1 MKKTLLVLTLLF
13 FSVAGLAKEEVKKL
27 PPLDPK
33 YMGHHNLV
41 LFNKGSAIYAS
52 HLVSY
57 DEPNNVQIL
66 YKLQVQDM
74 ALIQLVR
81 DADLVTIK
89 PEAFNLQRMM
99 RGEKLVLTADVY
111 LGHFKRG
118 GLLTYKSLPINFS
131 KKLYHR
137 VVENLEQSS
146 NRQKY
151 DIVQLPRKER
161 ILVHQIQF
169 PPSYAQVIYLAD
181 DVGCMTNFTSA
192 TAVPTPEETYY
203 KLTYCGAMKPLYY
216 ETEDFK

>member
-1 MKKTLLVLTLLF
+1 M
-13 FSVAGLAKEEVKKL
+13 AGLTKEAAKEL

-66 YKLQVQDM
+66 YKLKVQDM

-81 DADLVTIK
+81 DADLVIIK
-89 PEAFNLQRMM
+89 PEAFNLERMI
-99 RGEKLVLTADVY
+99 RGEELLLTADVY
-111 LGHFKRG
+111 LGHFERG
-118 GLLTYKSLPINFS
+118 GLLTYKSLPITFH

-137 VVENLEQSS
+137 VMENLEQSS

-151 DIVQLPRKER
+151 DVVQLPRNER
-161 ILVHQIQF
+161 IIVHQIQF
-169 PPSYAQVIYLAD
+169 PPSYAQVIYLSD
-181 DVGCMTNFTSA
+181 DVGCMTNFTSSN
-192 TAVPTPEETYY
+192 AVPTPEETYY

>member
-1 MKKTLLVLTLLF
+1 MTKISLLVTLF
-13 FSVAGLAKEEVKKL
+13 FFSTFGLAKEEVKEP
-27 PPLDPK
+27 PPLNPK
-33 YMGHHNLV
+33 YMGNHNMV

-57 DEPNNVQIL
+57 KEPNNIQIL
-66 YKLQVQDM
+66 YKLKVQDI

-89 PEAFNLQRMM
+89 PEAFNLERMI
-99 RGEKLVLTADVY
+99 RGEELVLTADVY

-118 GLLTYKSLPINFS
+118 GLLTYESLPITFH

-137 VVENLEQSS
+137 VMKDLDQSS

-151 DIVQLPRKER
+151 DVVQLPRKER

-181 DVGCMTNFTSA
+181 DVGCMINFTSSK
-192 TAVPTPEETYY
+192 AVPTPEETYY
-203 KLTYCGAMKPLYY
+203 KLTYCGAMKPMYY
-216 ETEDFK
+216 ETEDFE

>member
-1 MKKTLLVLTLLF
+1 MNKIILLITLLLF
-13 FSVAGLAKEEVKKL
+13 STVGLAKEEVKEL

-57 DEPNNVQIL
+57 AEPNNVQIL
-66 YKLQVQDM
+66 YKLNVQDI

-89 PEAFNLQRMM
+89 PEVFNLQRMM
-99 RGEKLVLTADVY
+99 RGEKFEIKADIY

-118 GLLTYKSLPINFS
+118 GMLTYKDMTITFH

-137 VVENLEQSS
+137 VMENLEQS
-146 NRQKY
+146 NTRQKY
-151 DIVQLPRKER
+151 DVVQLPRKER
-161 ILVHQIQF
+161 ILVHKIQF
-169 PPSYAQVIYLAD
+169 PPSYAQIIYLAD
-181 DVGCMTNFTSA
+181 DVSCITNFTSSK
-192 TAVPTPEETYY
+192 AVPTPQEVYY
-203 KLTYCGAMKPLYY
+203 KLTYCGAMKPMYY

>member
-1 MKKTLLVLTLLF
+1 MV
-13 FSVAGLAKEEVKKL
+13 GLAKEEVKEL
-27 PPLDPK
+27 PPLNPK

-66 YKLQVQDM
+66 YKLSVQDI

-89 PEAFNLQRMM
+89 PEPFNLERMM

-118 GLLTYKSLPINFS
+118 GLLTYKALPIEFS

-137 VVENLEQSS
+137 VMEDLEQSN

-151 DIVQLPRKER
+151 DVVQLPRNER
-161 ILVHQIQF
+161 ILVHKIQF

-181 DVGCMTNFTSA
+181 DVSCMTNFTSSK
-192 TAVPTPEETYY
+192 AVPTPEETYY